1 MDDKE
6 WINKVFFNEI
16 VECYMLADLAKIE
29 ENYDPSKKCG
39 NCNFPLA
46 LQVFSCMDF
55 IGWLISDHRN
65 KKEDTSGNINS
76 FIDNLFSSTR
86 GEQIKQ
92 VEGFVNIF
100 RHGLAH
106 EYFAKGCGI
115 SRKKGELLWLDF
127 DNNSINLDA
136 DVLLEKFRLCIDVL
150 KKKISGNP
158 NLANQIRKRYEKK
171 QDDNSLVKKGLIIIS
186 SDKDTTTKSTSINL
200 PTYSSGASIASRYTT
215 LPPDSKRKI

>member
-1 MDDKE
+1 MDDRE
-6 WINKVFFNEI
+6 WINKIFFEEI
-16 VECYMLADLAKIE
+16 VQCYMLADLSKIE
-29 ENYDPSKKCG
+29 SNYNPAVRCG

-46 LQVFSCMDF
+46 LQIFACMDF
-55 IGWLISDHRN
+55 IGWLISDPRN

-76 FIDNLFSSTR
+76 FINNLFSSTR
-86 GEQIKQ
+86 GRQIKQ

-136 DVLLEKFRLCIDVL
+136 DVLLEEFRLCINVL
-150 KKKISGNP
+150 KKKISSNP
-158 NLANQIRKRYEKK
+158 NLANHIRKGYKEM
-171 QDDNSLVKKGLIIIS
+171 QADNSLVNKKLIVIS
-186 SDKDTTTKSTSINL
+186 SSKDTTTKSTSINL
-200 PTYSSGASIASRYTT
+200 PTYSSGASIAPPCTT
-215 LPPDSKRKI
+215 LPPDSKRKN

>member
-6 WINKVFFNEI
+6 WIDKIFFEEI
-16 VECYMLADLAKIE
+16 IQCYMLADLSKLE
-29 ENYDPSKKCG
+29 SNYNPKVGCG

-46 LQVFSCMDF
+46 LQIFACMDF
-55 IGWLISDHRN
+55 IGWLISSPRN
-65 KKEDTSGNINS
+65 IKGDTKGNINS
-76 FIDNLFSSTR
+76 YIDNLFSSLR
-86 GEQIKQ
+86 KERIKQ

-127 DNNSINLDA
+127 DNNSVNLDA
-136 DVLLEKFRLCIDVL
+136 DVLLEEFKLSIVVL
-150 KKKISGNP
+150 KKKISDNTSLV
-158 NLANQIRKRYEKK
+158 NHIRKGYEEM
-171 QDDNSLVKKGLIIIS
+171 QDENSLVKKGLIVIS
-186 SDKDTTTKSTSINL
+186 SGKNTTTKSTSINL
-200 PTYSSGASIASRYTT
+200 PTYSFGASIEPPSTT